1 MNKAQ
6 FLQLLTEKLRQLPPE
21 EIERQRA
28 YYDELISDMMEDGL
42 SEAEAVEKLGDL
54 SAIADEILRDTPL
67 PTLVKTRIRPKNGW
81 TTAAI
86 LVAILGAPLWI
97 PLLLA
102 LLLTG
107 FAVLCVIFAVI
118 VSLFAAVLSL
128 GLAGIVVL
136 VKSVTLFTLGPS
148 YALFS
153 LGAALLLLGLGCLGF
168 LAAEYAAIGLFRG
181 AKWLYAQLKDLFIRK
196 EAI

>member
-6 FLQLLTEKLRQLPPE
+6 FLQRLTEKLHQLPPE

-54 SAIADEILRDTPL
+54 SAIVDEILRDTPL

-81 TTAAI
+81 TAAAVVAAI
-86 LVAILGAPLWI
+86 VGIPLWL

-102 LLLTG
+102 LLAVL
-107 FAVLCVIFAVI
+107 FAVAVSFLAVI
-118 VSLFAAVLSL
+118 ASLFAVVLAL
-128 GLAGIVVL
+128 GFAGIVVL
-136 VKSVTLFTLGPS
+136 VKAFTLSMGPS
-148 YALFS
+148 YTLLS
-153 LGAALLLLGLGCLGF
+153 LGAALLLMGLGCLGF
-168 LAAEYAAIGLFRG
+168 LAAEYAAKGLFHG
-181 AKWLYAQLKDLFIRK
+181 GKWLYGQMKSLFIQK
-196 EAI
+196 EAV